1 MLRSVSIKNYKAIG
15 PGDLKLD
22 LAPLTVLVGKNG
34 TGKSSIL
41 EAIAL
46 TAQSAMNTERRRD
59 LVLSGDLIDIPHEAA
74 EGKDSEATIYYGA
87 KGEGELSCGIDVDLD
102 SSKLDGPLTHV
113 MKEWLKA
120 TIGGA
125 SKVSVGYSWHRKH
138 HRFPQWAHEYKVAC
152 KPALRVESRIESESG
167 TGISSGQFVRF
178 PWRDTREFRGFFQQS
193 FDTVLPP
200 NLLANIDHNNFM
212 PKNAQNAK
220 AFQAADFVLQA
231 IDGAIRET
239 LSRIGFLSA
248 LRGRQLMHH
257 EVGPEVRFA
266 GKHGDMTIR
275 LLSDIQKQSDKRQ
288 TSLRNWALKFGLKDL
303 VAGWAGEQ
311 LLKVTYRDEPS
322 GAKLTLDAAAG
333 GAINGLMLATQLLFT
348 PEGSCLLI
356 EEPEVSMNPGF
367 ERLLPELFAEAVGL
381 GKQVIAVTHSE
392 VLIAALGNAVRSGAK
407 GITPEQVVIHE
418 LSRDPDGRVASKR
431 LSISDKGY
439 LDSWVASFSEV
450 ERGLFHEWAESLP
463 EARDA
468 AGRGYST
475 AGSGDKGKRKPG
487 RPKRP
492 NTKRR

>member
-1 MLRSVSIKNYKAIG
+1 MLRSVSVKNYKAIG
-15 PGDLKLD
+15 PGELKLD
-22 LAPLTVLVGKNG
+22 LAPLTILVGKNG

-46 TAQSAMNTERRRD
+46 TAQSALNTERRRD

-87 KGEGELSCGIDVDLD
+87 RGEGELSCGIEVDLD
-102 SSKLDGPLTHV
+102 SSKLDGPLAHV

-125 SKVSVGYSWHRKH
+125 GKVSVGYSWHRKH
-138 HRFPQWAHEYKVAC
+138 HRFPQWAHEYRIAG
-152 KPALRVESRIESESG
+152 KPALRVESRIESEGG

-178 PWRDTREFRGFFQQS
+178 PWREPSEFRGPFQQP
-193 FDTVLPP
+193 FDCVLPP
-200 NLLANIDHNNFM
+200 NLLANVDPNNFT
-212 PKNAQNAK
+212 PKNGQNAK

-231 IDGAIRET
+231 IDRAVRET
-239 LSRIGFLSA
+239 LARTSFLSA
-248 LRGRQLMHH
+248 LRGRQLIHH

-288 TSLRNWALKFGLKDL
+288 NSLRNWAKNFGLKDL

-311 LLKVTYRDEPS
+311 LLKVTYRDGPS

-333 GAINGLMLATQLLFT
+333 GAINGLMLATQLFFT

-381 GKQVIAVTHSE
+381 GKQVIAATHSE

-407 GITPEQVVIHE
+407 GLKPDQVVIHE
-418 LSRDPDGRVASKR
+418 LDRNPEGRVVSKR
-431 LSISDKGY
+431 LNVSDKGY

-450 ERGLFHEWAESLP
+450 ERELFHEWADSLP

-468 AGRGYST
+468 SGPGYSP
-475 AGSGDKGKRKPG
+475 ASQSGTGKRT
-487 RPKRP
+487 PKRP
-492 NTKRR
+492 KGPNAKRR